1 MRSDYYSKLGG
12 KSAVKPES
20 LGPTSDAT
28 AKHSERVYDTVQSW
42 CGNDLPPEQW
52 GWKMLNWMCLPV
64 QMTKPP
70 TPHEL
75 LKIIRCGCKIECT
88 TGCTCITYGLKCTA
102 ICTGCRGG
110 CCVKTVFSVTWM
122 WKYNTL
128 TGTAS
133 DNTLHSWQFVHFSYC
148 IPFERNVLNV

>member
-1 MRSDYYSKLGG
+1 
-12 KSAVKPES
+12 
-20 LGPTSDAT
+20 
-28 AKHSERVYDTVQSW
+28 
-42 CGNDLPPEQW
+42 
-52 GWKMLNWMCLPV
+52 MLNWMCLPV

-110 CCVKTVFSVTWM
+110 VVSKLS
-122 WKYNTL
+122 
-128 TGTAS
+128 S
-133 DNTLHSWQFVHFSYC
+133 Q
-148 IPFERNVLNV
+148 